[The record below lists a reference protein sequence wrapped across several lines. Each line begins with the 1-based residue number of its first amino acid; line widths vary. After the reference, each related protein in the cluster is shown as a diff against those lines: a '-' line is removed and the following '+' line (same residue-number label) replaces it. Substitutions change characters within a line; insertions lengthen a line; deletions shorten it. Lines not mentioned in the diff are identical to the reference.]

1 MHGKIA
7 MSAQETISYKEMR
20 PDGICVVTDNYFT
33 KTIHFFDINYEIGT
47 ESDKESIFGSY
58 CKFLNHFDK
67 SIQVQLSA
75 LNQFIDV
82 EKYQKII
89 FIPPQN
95 DAFDYIRSEYNDMLN
110 NQLEKGNNG
119 IERRKYITFGIH
131 ANNVRDAKHRLET
144 IETDIINKFKSF
156 GVRAYSL
163 NGLERLEVL
172 HKCFNQYEENK
183 FMFKWNMIAETGLS
197 TKDFIAPSSFY
208 FPKEDGNI
216 FKMGQSYGAV
226 SVMEIISTRL
236 FDDTLKNFLELPHN
250 LSVNIHFQ
258 SIDQAEAIK
267 MVKRKLTDINKMKI
281 DEQKKAVRSGYDMD
295 IIPSDIN
302 SFGGDAQGLMEALQS
317 HNERLFKITVLVMNT
332 AKSRKELSRNI
343 TRVQAI
349 AQERNCPLRRLD
361 FQQEAGLMA
370 SVPIGINEI
379 EIERAMPT
387 RGLAIFVPFTTQELF
402 SESKEALY
410 CGLNAISNNIIMVD
424 RKDLRCPNGLILGSP
439 GSGKSFFSKREITN
453 VFLVTDDDI
462 FISDPEAEYAPLVRA
477 LHGQVIKLSP
487 TSTDHINPMDINLN
501 YSEGENPIALKS
513 DFILS
518 LCELIVADRNGLT
531 PGEKSVIDRSVRKVY
546 EKYFA
551 SPKPENM
558 PILEDLYNVIRS
570 QSDPEAQGIARA
582 LEMYVFGNLNQFN
595 HRTNVDITNR
605 IVCFDTKELGSQLKK
620 ISMLVVQD
628 AVWNKVTINR
638 NVGKHTRYYI
648 DEFHLL
654 LRERQTAEYSVEI
667 WKRFRKWGGIPTGI
681 TQNVKDLLKSDE
693 IENIFENSNYIC
705 MLNQGPEDRELLAKK
720 LSISQEQLSFVIE
733 SAPGCGLLYC
743 GNVIIPFADKFPKDT
758 MLYKLMTTRLEEVV
772 QNE

>member
-1 MHGKIA
+1 MQGKIA
-7 MSAQETISYKEMR
+7 MSAQDTISYKEMR
-20 PDGICVVTDNYFT
+20 PDGICIVTDNYYT
-33 KTIHFFDINYEIGT
+33 KTIHFFDINYQLAT
-47 ESDKESIFGSY
+47 DDDKDSIFGSY
-58 CKFLNHFDK
+58 SKFLNHFDK
-67 SIQVQLSA
+67 SIQVQLSF
-75 LNQFIDV
+75 LNQSLDISKY
-82 EKYQKII
+82 EKAVYIA
-89 FIPPQN
+89 PQN
-95 DAFDYIRSEYNDMLN
+95 DKFDYIRKEYNDMLN
-110 NQLEKGNNG
+110 NQLAKGNNG
-119 IERRKYITFGIH
+119 IEKRKYVTFGIY
-131 ANNVRDAKHRLET
+131 ADNIQDAKHRLES

-156 GVRAYSL
+156 GVRSYSL
-163 NGLERLEVL
+163 NGIERLEL
-172 HKCFNQYEENK
+172 LYKCFNENETRK
-183 FMFKWNMIAETGLS
+183 FKFSWNMIAETGLT

-208 FPKEDGNI
+208 FPKDDGQV
-216 FKMGQSYGAV
+216 FKIGNTYGAV
-226 SVMEIISTRL
+226 SVMEIISTEL
-236 FDDTLKNFLELPHN
+236 WDDVLKEYLDLQSSI
-250 LSVNIHFQ
+250 SVNIHFQ
-258 SIDQAEAIK
+258 SIDQAEAVK

-295 IIPSDIN
+295 IIPTDIN
-302 SFGGDAQGLMEALQS
+302 SFGGDALGLLEALQS
-317 HNERLFKITVLVMNT
+317 HNERLFKITIFIMNT
-332 AKSRKELSRNI
+332 AKTKKELARNVF
-343 TRVQAI
+343 TVQSI
-349 AQERNCPLRRLD
+349 GQERNCPLRRLD

-387 RGLAIFVPFTTQELF
+387 RGLAIFTPFTTQELF
-402 SESKEALY
+402 SESNEALY

-453 VFLVTDDDI
+453 VFLVTKDDI

-487 TSTDHINPMDINLN
+487 NSTDHINPMDINLN
-501 YSEGENPIALKS
+501 YSEGENPLALKS

-531 PGEKSVIDRSVRKVY
+531 PGEKSIIDRSVRKVY

-558 PILEDLYNVIRS
+558 PTLEDLYNIIRS
-570 QSDPEAQGIARA
+570 QDDPEAQGIARA

-654 LRERQTAEYSVEI
+654 LREQQTAEYSVEI

-720 LSISQEQLSFVIE
+720 LCISQEQLSYVKE
-733 SAPGCGLLYC
+733 SPPGCGLLYC
-743 GNVIIPFADKFPKDT
+743 GNTIIPFADKFPKDT